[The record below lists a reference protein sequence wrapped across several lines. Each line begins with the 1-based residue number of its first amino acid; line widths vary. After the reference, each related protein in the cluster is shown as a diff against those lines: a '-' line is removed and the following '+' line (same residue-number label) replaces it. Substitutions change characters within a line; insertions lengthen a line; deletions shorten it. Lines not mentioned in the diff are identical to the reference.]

1 MAYQFQPIGPA
12 KTEGIGGILT
22 PKLQP
27 AAKLQTGTP
36 IRPKDEPDSKKQ
48 LTGALLGMLG
58 PSLGKLGVKGLG
70 ALMGEKAP
78 DWMQLERED
87 ERIVQEQALE
97 AQKLA
102 EMSAP
107 ERYEYQKRKQKVDQF
122 LPQYKTPKRPTA
134 LGELIEG
141 LGTYAP
147 GFFLGDDATE
157 AYIKGAQTTSKR
169 LGDYDDSVLQA
180 ALSRIEE
187 RGKVLSEDVELDRET
202 KYSAYLDVAT
212 NRAVPVTR
220 DTLKSSDG
228 LVQWVV
234 SQGDSNVDFYHDSNT
249 NKKITVP
256 KGQAY
261 TNNRFAFDD
270 QDLPS
275 AQQVNFINED
285 DPTERAYGVFYPEA
299 TKPDGTRGPLTIIQD
314 PDGGV
319 PRTIDEWRA
328 LKKNWIL
335 DQRGIE
341 GAPALKKG
349 KQEIADMFADRD
361 LAYTMLN
368 GVLDSGHVVLSIAKQ
383 AVDDPSKGL
392 EAFTNTG
399 VLANRLFNGLN
410 NEIAT
415 LDSFVSK
422 NFGLDTKDIIT
433 AQMRNA
439 QANNLA
445 TANVL
450 GVYAAANQHAAAYQN
465 YTGTGPLTNAQK
477 RADQD
482 LIDALARL
490 EGGTSG
496 DVMRRD
502 GSVFSFGDPDSIR
515 QNVTTRGRLI
525 AAQIRLAYSAAA
537 ASGQTGRTLSDKDVA
552 NFLQQVG
559 YESSEP
565 LDVGTRAAEFIASQ
579 IRQFDTTSPTFSNLL
594 NLSRSQTQGDV
605 KNLNEEIS
613 NIFRIEPSKLKQ
625 LMERDEAGNFVLNED
640 EADALRAEIKRDIS
654 LNSNAR
660 ANPFFAYNPQT
671 RRWTYQGFED
681 QFKKR
686 ATIDPVIKRYMDR
699 GGYFDTFNI
708 NKNTFLYES
717 PEEQEKNTQQGTGK
731 RPSGGKP
738 LGST

>member
-12 KTEGIGGILT
+12 GGKGLPSIQV
-22 PKLQP
+22 PKLQ
-27 AAKLQTGTP
+27 AAPKLQTGTP
-36 IRPKDEPDSKKQ
+36 IRAKEEPDTKDQ
-48 LTGALLGMLG
+48 LTGALLGMVA
-58 PSLGKLGVKGLG
+58 PSLGRLGVKGLG
-70 ALMGEKAP
+70 ALLGEDAP
-78 DWMQLERED
+78 DWLKLEKED
-87 ERIVQEQALE
+87 ERIAQEEALE
-97 AQKLA
+97 QQQLAQ
-102 EMSAP
+102 MSAP
-107 ERYEYQKRKQKVDQF
+107 ERYEYLKRKQRVEQF
-122 LPQYKTPKRPTA
+122 LPKYKTPTRPTA
-134 LGELIEG
+134 LGQLIEG
-141 LGTYAP
+141 IGSVAP
-147 GFFLGDDATE
+147 AFFLDEDA
-157 AYIKGAQTTSKR
+157 ADPYIKGVQAGTKR

-180 ALSRIEE
+180 ALSRLEE
-187 RGKVLSEDVELDRET
+187 RGKVLGEDIDLDRET
-202 KYSAYLDVAT
+202 KYSAYLDVET

-220 DTLKSSDG
+220 DTIKSSDG

-234 SQGDSNVDFYHDSNT
+234 SQGDPNVDFYYDSNT
-249 NKKITVP
+249 NKKMTVP
-256 KGQAY
+256 RGQAY
-261 TNNRFAFDD
+261 SNNRFAFDD

-275 AQQVNFINED
+275 AQQVNFINEE

-299 TKPDGTRGPLTIIQD
+299 TKPDGTRGALTIIQD
-314 PDGGV
+314 PDGGP

-368 GVLDSGHVVLSIAKQ
+368 GVLDSGHVVLSIAKD
-383 AVDDPSKGL
+383 AVDNPEIGL

-399 VLANRLFNGLN
+399 VLANRLFNSLN

-422 NFGLDTKDIIT
+422 NFGLNTQDIIT
-433 AQMRNA
+433 TQMRNA

-450 GVYAAANQHAAAYQN
+450 GVYAAANNHAAAYQN
-465 YTGTGPLTNAQK
+465 YTGTGPLNAAQK

-496 DVMRRD
+496 EIIGRD
-502 GSVFSFGDPDSIR
+502 GNVFSFGDRDTIR
-515 QNVTTRGRLI
+515 QNVVTRGRLI

-565 LDVGTRAAEFIASQ
+565 KDVGTRTAEFIASQ

-594 NLSRSQTQGDV
+594 NLSRSQTQGDIT
-605 KNLNEEIS
+605 NLNEEIS
-613 NIFRIEPSKLKQ
+613 NIFRIEPSKLKR
-625 LMERDEAGNFVLNED
+625 LMERDETGNFVLSED
-640 EADALRAEIKRDIS
+640 EADALRSEIKRDIS
-654 LNSNAR
+654 INSNAR

-708 NKNTFLYES
+708 NKDTFLYES
-717 PEEQEKNTQQGTGK
+717 PEDKAKNTQQGTDKPPSYGK
-731 RPSGGKP
+731 DLRR
-738 LGST
+738 

>member
-12 KTEGIGGILT
+12 GGKGLPSIQV
-22 PKLQP
+22 PKLQ
-27 AAKLQTGTP
+27 AAPKLQTGTP
-36 IRPKDEPDSKKQ
+36 IVQKDEPDTKDQ
-48 LTGALLGMLG
+48 LTGALLGMVA
-58 PSLGKLGVKGLG
+58 PSLGRLGVKGLG
-70 ALMGEKAP
+70 ALLGEDAP
-78 DWMQLERED
+78 DWLKLEKED
-87 ERIVQEQALE
+87 ERIAQEQALE
-97 AQKLA
+97 QQQLAQ
-102 EMSAP
+102 MSVP
-107 ERYEYQKRKQKVDQF
+107 ERYEYLKRKQRVDQF
-122 LPQYKTPKRPTA
+122 LPKYKTPTRPTA
-134 LGELIEG
+134 LGQFIEG
-141 LGTYAP
+141 FGSVAP
-147 GFFLGDDATE
+147 AFFLDEDAAE
-157 AYIKGAQTTSKR
+157 PYIKGVQAGTKR
-169 LGDYDDSVLQA
+169 LGDYDDRVLQA

-187 RGKVLSEDVELDRET
+187 RGKILGEKPDLDRET

-220 DTLKSSDG
+220 DTVTSSDG

-234 SQGDSNVDFYHDSNT
+234 SQGDPNVDFYYDSNT
-249 NKKITVP
+249 NKKMTVP
-256 KGQAY
+256 RGQAY

-285 DPTERAYGVFYPEA
+285 DPTESAYGVFYTKA
-299 TKPDGTRGPLTIIQD
+299 TRPNGTRGPLTIIQD
-314 PDGGV
+314 PDGGP
-319 PRTIDEWRA
+319 PRTIDEWSA

-368 GVLDSGHVVLSIAKQ
+368 GVLDSGHVVLSIAKD
-383 AVDDPSKGL
+383 AVDNPESGL

-399 VLANRLFNGLN
+399 VLANRLFNTLN
-410 NEIAT
+410 KEIET
-415 LDSFVSK
+415 LDLFISK
-422 NFGLDTKDIIT
+422 NFGLNTENIIT
-433 AQMRNA
+433 TQMRNA

-450 GVYAAANQHAAAYQN
+450 GVYAAANQHGAAYQN
-465 YTGTGPLTNAQK
+465 YAGGPLNAAQK
-477 RADQD
+477 RADAD
-482 LIDALARL
+482 LIAALSRL

-496 DVMRRD
+496 QIMRDD
-502 GSVFSFGDPDSIR
+502 GSVFSFGDPDSIT
-515 QNVTTRGRLI
+515 QNVVTRGRLI

-565 LDVGTRAAEFIASQ
+565 KDVGTRTAEFIASQ

-594 NLSRSQTQGDV
+594 NLSRSQAQGDV

-613 NIFRIEPSKLKQ
+613 NIFRIEPSKLKR
-625 LMERDEAGNFVLNED
+625 LMERDENGNFVLGED

-654 LNSNAR
+654 INSNAR

-708 NKNTFLYES
+708 NKDTFLYES
-717 PEEQEKNTQQGTGK
+717 PEDKAKNTQQGTGGK
-731 RPSGGKP
+731 VSGGKD
-738 LGST
+738 LSKL